1 MISCTS
7 AAFARAAAMYCNSA
21 IQRLGFSEVNIG
33 VYSNSK
39 TTVVSTA
46 VSGTAALIAVSDTV
60 DV

>member
-1 MISCTS
+1 
-7 AAFARAAAMYCNSA
+7 MYCNSA

-39 TTVVSTA
+39 TTVASTA
-46 VSGTAALIAVSDTV
+46 VSDTAALIAVSDTV